1 VLWAGGAGQDGLPT
15 GHPYE
20 YFDAVGLHTGVPD
33 YGWPD
38 CEENQVAYVTGS
50 NCSGTVIP
58 LIETPAYQTI
68 IGAVFYPTFTG
79 KAPVYDF
86 GATYHGSVFLTGHGS
101 WHATNGIPDTPPRVM
116 FVPMTG
122 DAPTTVVDFNDVT
135 TQWTEFLYGFQ
146 NMGTGVRVGKPTGIA
161 VGPQG
166 TLFIADDDNNDIY
179 QIRPHL
185 N

>member
-1 VLWAGGAGQDGLPT
+1 
-15 GHPYE
+15 
-20 YFDAVGLHTGVPD
+20 
-33 YGWPD
+33 
-38 CEENQVAYVTGS
+38 
-50 NCSGTVIP
+50 
-58 LIETPAYQTI
+58 
-68 IGAVFYPTFTG
+68 
-79 KAPVYDF
+79 
-86 GATYHGSVFLTGHGS
+86 
-101 WHATNGIPDTPPRVM
+101 M